1 MSLSKVI
8 AIANQKGGVGKTT
21 TAINL
26 SSALGV
32 LEQNVL
38 LVDADPQA
46 NATSGLGI
54 ISKNIEFSIVDLF
67 QGDSNYDRCI
77 LDTHSPNLKIIPGSI
92 KLAEIEL
99 NVKKNHLNQLKKA
112 LNTLKNQFD
121 FIIIDCSPSL
131 GYLTLNSFV
140 AADSII
146 IPVQF
151 EFYALDG
158 LRKLLSTIKSVK
170 NSFNENLTIEGVLM
184 TMYDQRLSHN
194 NHIAQELQTH
204 FKDLIFKTV
213 VKRSVSLSKAPSF
226 GTSVFDY
233 KVSDEGST
241 NYLNLSREIMKN
253 KTSKKQKSLGKKIP
267 QIMKETEETILLD
280 PAVKERNLENF
291 KTFSMKDRNF
301 NKLIGCSKKEV
312 IALLGLVYNDLHTDA
327 WMYHITD
334 KVSLIRKNYLYVY
347 FDKNKVNLI
356 KLRRFKFSSK
366 LD

>member
-26 SSALGV
+26 SCALGI

-38 LVDADPQA
+38 LIDADPQA

-54 ISKNIEFSIVDLF
+54 ITKNIEFSTVNIF
-67 QGDSNYDRCI
+67 QDDANLDRCI

-92 KLAEIEL
+92 KLAEIEI
-99 NVKKNHLNQLKKA
+99 NVKNPNLNRLKTA
-112 LNTLKNQFD
+112 LDVLKNKFD

-146 IPVQF
+146 IPVQC

-158 LRKLLSTIKSVK
+158 LRKLLSTIKSVRK
-170 NSFNENLTIEGVLM
+170 SFNINLTIEGILM
-184 TMYDQRLSHN
+184 TMYDNRLNHNSHIIN
-194 NHIAQELQTH
+194 ELKTH
-204 FKDLIFKTV
+204 FEDLIFKTII
-213 VKRSVSLSKAPSF
+213 KRNVSLSEAPSF

-233 KVSDEGST
+233 KMNSEGST

-253 KTSKKQKSLGKKIP
+253 QTSSKQKSLGKKIP
-267 QIMKETEETILLD
+267 QILKDTEETILLD
-280 PAVKERNLENF
+280 PSVKERNLENY
-291 KTFSMKDRNF
+291 KTFSLKDKNF
-301 NKLIGCSKKEV
+301 DKLIGCTKKEV
-312 IALLGLVYNDLHTDA
+312 IVQLGLVYNDLHSDI

-334 KVSLIRKNYLYVY
+334 KVSLIKKNYLYIY

-356 KLRRFKFSSK
+356 KLRRFKYS
-366 LD
+366 

>member
-1 MSLSKVI
+1 MPLSNII

-26 SSALGV
+26 SSALGI

-54 ISKNIEFSIVDLF
+54 ISKNIEFSIVNLF
-67 QGDSNYDRCI
+67 QGDANLDRCI

-92 KLAEIEL
+92 KLAEIEI
-99 NVKKNHLNQLKKA
+99 NVKNPNLNRLKTS
-112 LNTLKNQFD
+112 LDSLKDKFD

-146 IPVQF
+146 IPVQC
-151 EFYALDG
+151 EFFALDG
-158 LRKLLSTIKSVK
+158 LRKLLSTFKSVRK
-170 NSFNENLTIEGVLM
+170 SFNENLSIEGILV
-184 TMYDQRLSHN
+184 TMYDERLSQN
-194 NHIAQELQTH
+194 NHIINELKTH
-204 FKDLIFKTV
+204 FKDLVFKTII
-213 VKRSVSLSKAPSF
+213 KRNVSLSEAPSF

-233 KVSDEGST
+233 KMNSEGST

-253 KTSKKQKSLGKKIP
+253 QSPTKQKSLGKKIP
-267 QIMKETEETILLD
+267 QILKETEETILSD
-280 PAVKERNLENF
+280 SSTKERNLDDF
-291 KTFSMKDRNF
+291 KTFSLIDKNF
-301 NKLIGCSKKEV
+301 KKLHGSTKKEV
-312 IALLGLVYNDLHTDA
+312 ITQLGLAYNDIHSDV

-334 KVSLIRKNYLYVY
+334 KVSLIRKNFLYIY
-347 FDKNKVNLI
+347 FGKNKVNQI
-356 KLRRFKFSSK
+356 KLRRFKFS
-366 LD
+366 